1 MRRKILGYVTS
12 KGYLYRSELEEWM
25 YSQGMAKNKAQS
37 IYSDMVKSKELV
49 KVTEHLT
56 NRVVVGIPSAISN
69 VLSEAPIDKFRL
81 N

>member
-1 MRRKILGYVTS
+1 
-12 KGYLYRSELEEWM
+12 
-25 YSQGMAKNKAQS
+25 
-37 IYSDMVKSKELV
+37 MVKSKELV